1 VAQLLKLEAIGY
13 RNTQGRFAQRTD
25 KLAQAQ
31 REEMRD
37 LGRVGVSVLRH
48 YAPKRTGKFA
58 EGLAYRTDTRARS
71 TTLTF
76 YARGEHAFLLPMLTG
91 GTAPHPIYPHGD
103 YPLSFFWPR
112 GPEGAKVYHY
122 MHVNHP
128 GTIPDPFVANALD
141 ALSPQLEM
149 SLARVARRVAWLS

>member
-13 RNTQGRFAQRTD
+13 RNVQGRYAQRTD

-31 REEMRD
+31 REEMRN
-37 LGRVGVSVLRH
+37 LGRAGVSALRH
-48 YAPKRTGKFA
+48 YAPEDTGKFK
-58 EGLAYRTDTRARS
+58 EGIAYRTDDRGSS
-71 TTLTF
+71 TTVTI
-76 YARGEHAFLLPMLTG
+76 YVRGEHAFLLPMLTG
-91 GTAPHPIYPHGD
+91 GTKKHPIYPRGN
-103 YPLSFFWPR
+103 YPLRFFWPR

-128 GTIPDPFVANALD
+128 GTIPDPFVAYAME
-141 ALSPQLEM
+141 ALSPQTEM

>member
-1 VAQLLKLEAIGY
+1 MAQLLKLEAIGY
-13 RNTQGRFAQRTD
+13 RDVQGRYARRTEA
-25 KLAQAQ
+25 LAMIQ
-31 REEMRD
+31 REEMRN
-37 LGRVGVSVLRH
+37 LGRAGVSVLRH
-48 YAPKRTGKFA
+48 YAPEDTGKFK
-58 EGLAYRTDTRARS
+58 EGIAYRTDDRASS

-76 YARGEHAFLLPMLTG
+76 YVRGEHAFLLPMLTG

>member
-1 VAQLLKLEAIGY
+1 MAQLLKLEAIGY
-13 RNTQGRFAQRTD
+13 RNVQGRYAQRTD

-37 LGRVGVSVLRH
+37 LGRAGVSVLRH

-58 EGLAYRTDTRARS
+58 EGLAYRTDVRASS

-76 YARGEHAFLLPMLTG
+76 YVKGEHAYLLPMLTG
-91 GTAPHPIYPHGD
+91 GTRKHPIYPHGD
-103 YPLSFFWPR
+103 YPLRFFWPR
-112 GPEGAKVYHY
+112 GPEGPKIYYY

-128 GTIPDPFVANALD
+128 GTLPDPFVPNALN
-141 ALSPQLEM
+141 ALSPQFAM